1 MKLKARSV
9 RASDHAGPIR
19 RLERFSGLRLA
30 LSRPGQRERER
41 ERRVSDADA
50 SYYASP
56 VSTRT
61 LKHMIP
67 K

>member
-1 MKLKARSV
+1 MPSV
-9 RASDHAGPIR
+9 WLGLPRETAAASGLSAQTAAGP
-19 RLERFSGLRLA
+19 E
-30 LSRPGQRERER
+30 RERER